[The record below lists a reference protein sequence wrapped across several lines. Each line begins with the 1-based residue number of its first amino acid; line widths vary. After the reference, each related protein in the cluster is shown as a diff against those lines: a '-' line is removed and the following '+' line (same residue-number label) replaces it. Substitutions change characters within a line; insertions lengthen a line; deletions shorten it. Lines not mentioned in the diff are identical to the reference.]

1 MEYCSVVWYDNLSQ
15 AQSNAIERLHIVA
28 IKIILGRDC
37 PYKGDGHFDYIK
49 ALIIC
54 NLDYLFSR
62 REKRALDLGKKLF
75 PVNPAIS
82 QEPGTVSFSK

>member
-49 ALIIC
+49 AVIIC

-62 REKRALDLGKKLF
+62 IERSNRFGENMCQADLGKICVNH
-75 PVNPAIS
+75 PV
-82 QEPGTVSFSK
+82 QH